1 MSDVTFLVGV
11 GAGFAGLAAYAW
23 SRRRQRDEAA
33 QATGLLPADL
43 THLPASLRE
52 SALWALSDG
61 GFESGVLANMLENHI
76 EVTAFELETLRERR
90 GEWAYLGVDQPFS
103 LDGHLRVVIF
113 RVDRKFPHVL
123 LKRTGDSDLMPD
135 RTAFERAANLASGAR
150 MLLGQKA
157 GVEAELPRTL
167 PPTRLSTTLPVNW
180 RAYGDATLAALLEPI
195 GTTLTDEGNPDQVI
209 ELIDNLVISY
219 HARDRRMRNL
229 ADGGA
234 TPWAQTARHLID
246 DSLQIV
252 RAILTATSIVTAAG
266 KAETLGSPPR
276 L

>member
-33 QATGLLPADL
+33 EATGLLPADL

-61 GFESGVLANMLENHI
+61 GFESGVLANMLENKI

-90 GEWAYLGVDQPFS
+90 GEWAYLGVDRPFS
-103 LDGHLRVVIF
+103 LDGHVRVVIF

-123 LKRTGDSDLMPD
+123 LKRTGDSDLMPE
-135 RTAFERAANLASGAR
+135 RTAFERATNLATGAR
-150 MLLGQKA
+150 MLLGQKE

-167 PPTRLSTTLPVNW
+167 PPTQLATTLPVNW
-180 RAYGDATLAALLEPI
+180 RAYGDATLAGSLVEPVP
-195 GTTLTDEGNPDQVI
+195 TTLNDEGNPDQVI
-209 ELIDNLVISY
+209 ELIDNLIISY
-219 HARDRRMRNL
+219 HARDRRMRNV

-234 TPWAQTARHLID
+234 APWGQTARYLID

-252 RAILTATSIVTAAG
+252 EAILKATSTRP
-266 KAETLGSPPR
+266 AEGSPA
-276 L
+276 